1 MNMYL
6 LIITL
11 LSIVI
16 VILGVSWWR
25 WHAFISLTI
34 ASLFLAIMSGMP
46 MDKIVSAYETGSW
59 KCSRAFSRY
68 FSIRYNFRENDGRV
82 RCWNAGGRVLYKILW
97 DKKTYHGL
105 C

>member
-6 LIITL
+6 LMITL

-46 MDKIVSAYETGSW
+46 MDKIVSAYETGVGSVLGHLVGILVL
-59 KCSRAFSRY
+59 STINS
-68 FSIRYNFRENDGRV
+68 RENDGRV
-82 RCWNAGGRVLYKILW
+82 RCWNAGGRVLY
-97 DKKTYHGL
+97 
-105 C
+105 